1 MKKLFTILLLSA
13 ISFTASAVSWKFY
26 GSSFSK
32 YVKRKETS
40 VFVVFP
46 DSGTVEL
53 GSRQY
58 VRVMQYGSYH
68 SGDKMSLT
76 IEHINP
82 NGTLSDKDTLIRIQY
97 DLWWSAL
104 PFEPDMCKKVHFNI
118 PDKYKTGK
126 FQVTWHGYTTDV
138 TQGYISDNTTGIED
152 EYLANENIASVSY
165 FDLNGHQKET
175 PEPMSGV
182 FIQRI
187 VYVDGRVRSR
197 KVYFL

>member
-1 MKKLFTILLLSA
+1 MKKLFIILLMSG
-13 ISFTASAVSWKFY
+13 ISSFTASAVSWKFY
-26 GSSFSK
+26 GASFSAHLK
-32 YVKRKETS
+32 VIKSNTNI
-40 VFVVFP
+40 FP

-104 PFEPDMCKKVHFNI
+104 PFEPDMCKKVYFNI

-152 EYLANENIASVSY
+152 EHLANENIASVAY

-182 FIQRI
+182 LIQRI

-197 KVYFL
+197 KVFFL